1 MSSALPDPR
10 DEATDYLKKHRIL
23 QLFEELGAFLV
34 LEKPKDPEG
43 FLINKLEEIKES
55 RKRKEKLT
63 FFNAEDVMMM
73 FETFDPTGKGY
84 VTSEQYKQA
93 LKNLGIDEP
102 KVKVSE
108 GEKISKR
115 VFESQVMNEL
125 ISKSITA
132 PQR

>member
-43 FLINKLEEIKES
+43 FLIEKLEEIKES
-55 RKRKEKLT
+55 RKRREKLT
-63 FFNAEDVMMM
+63 FFNQEDVIMM

-84 VTSEQYKQA
+84 ISGSQYDQA
-93 LKNLGIDEP
+93 LKNLGIEEP
-102 KVKVSE
+102 KVKVQE

-125 ISKSITA
+125 LSKSITA

>member
-10 DEATDYLKKHRIL
+10 EEATEYLKKHRIL

-43 FLINKLEEIKES
+43 YLIQKLEEIKES
-55 RKRKEKLT
+55 RKRREKLT
-63 FFNAEDVMMM
+63 FFNQEDVTMM

-84 VTSEQYKQA
+84 INGSQYAQA
-93 LKNLGIDEP
+93 LKNLGIEEP
-102 KVKVSE
+102 KIKVQE
-108 GEKISKR
+108 EEKVSKR

-125 ISKSITA
+125 LNKSITA

>member
-10 DEATDYLKKHRIL
+10 EEATEYLKKHRIL

-43 FLINKLEEIKES
+43 YLIQKLEEIKES
-55 RKRKEKLT
+55 RKRREKLT
-63 FFNAEDVMMM
+63 FFNQEDVTMM

-84 VTSEQYKQA
+84 INGSQYAQA
-93 LKNLGIDEP
+93 LKNLGIEEP
-102 KVKVSE
+102 KIKVQE
-108 GEKISKR
+108 EEKVSKR

-125 ISKSITA
+125 LSKSITA